1 MALQWQANALAA
13 SGDAAGAID
22 SLRRCRVANVTRDPV
37 GDFGVDLFEADVR
50 LAGGDVPETDRLLR
64 QAFALGRRER
74 LFNTLQWLP
83 AQMSR
88 LCAFALER
96 GIEPEYINEL
106 IRVRGLHPPSPDTV
120 VWPWP
125 LKIRCLG
132 AFEILRDERPLR
144 FEGKAQR
151 KPMALLKALIALGAA
166 DVPEDKLIDI
176 VWGEAL
182 EGDAQKAFDVTLHR
196 LRKLLDHDKAIQVGD
211 RHVSLNPELVWV
223 DLWALERRL
232 TALLPVG
239 GLGVPEAALEQA
251 APAILQLARGVF
263 LQGEADAAWLLPV
276 RNRFIGR
283 FQRFVLRLGE
293 QREVQSRWADAAEL
307 YERAIELDPLGEVFY
322 ARLMLCLREQG
333 RRAEAIEVFRR
344 CRQLLSITLGV
355 QPGEHLQARYC
366 ELVRS

>member
-1 MALQWQANALAA
+1 
-13 SGDAAGAID
+13 
-22 SLRRCRVANVTRDPV
+22 
-37 GDFGVDLFEADVR
+37 
-50 LAGGDVPETDRLLR
+50 
-64 QAFALGRRER
+64 
-74 LFNTLQWLP
+74 
-83 AQMSR
+83 
-88 LCAFALER
+88 
-96 GIEPEYINEL
+96 
-106 IRVRGLHPPSPDTV
+106 
-120 VWPWP
+120 
-125 LKIRCLG
+125 
-132 AFEILRDERPLR
+132 
-144 FEGKAQR
+144 
-151 KPMALLKALIALGAA
+151 MALLKALIALGAA